1 MPLVRERVAA
11 SVPQHV
17 RMSLEAQLGLA
28 AGPLDHAGQPI
39 GAKGAA
45 RSEVNTNRVFGC
57 CSGYTGVSRTT
68 FSTLASST
76 VSFDKCSSAAT
87 CAAVI

>member
-1 MPLVRERVAA
+1 MG
-11 SVPQHV
+11 
-17 RMSLEAQLGLA
+17 LEAQLGLA

-45 RSEVNTNRVFGC
+45 RSEVNTNRDFGY
-57 CSGYTGVSRTT
+57 CSGYIGVSRTT

-76 VSFDKCSSAAT
+76 VSFDKCSSASHVR
-87 CAAVI
+87 CCHLSKLLLHLL

>member
-1 MPLVRERVAA
+1 MLRLLTLDVLTAGVSLQSSGIMPLLA
-11 SVPQHV
+11 SAYPQ
-17 RMSLEAQLGLA
+17 AW
-28 AGPLDHAGQPI
+28 
-39 GAKGAA
+39 
-45 RSEVNTNRVFGC
+45 RSMWGDFGC
-57 CSGYTGVSRTT
+57 CSRYIGVSRTA